1 MRERLTMGVAC
12 GIGAG
17 ALWGLVFLAPQL
29 LSAFTPLQLAVAR
42 YLSYGAVAALVLA
55 PRARQTAARLG
66 RAEWWALVRLSLMG
80 NLIYYVLLGSA
91 VQWAGSAATAL
102 IIGLLPVVV
111 TIIGTRAAGAVQL
124 RRLAAPCV
132 LCVIGVA
139 LVALDTVQDD
149 SGQQASDRLT
159 RIAGLLCA
167 VGALVSWSAY
177 SIANA
182 RWLRRRPD
190 LSGGDWSLLTGVVT
204 GALAALLA
212 PAALIGGAAH
222 AAIDWASFWGVSLLL
237 GVLASVIGNALWN
250 RASRVLPLTLVG
262 QMIVFETV
270 FALLYGFAWEMR
282 LHAIGTGRDR
292 LPAGRRA
299 VVRSTACG
307 SELTPPAG
315 VRLRLDCRLCPMEH
329 RHVPPTS
336 RPAGAVRRHVFAFDR
351 PGWLRAASARR
362 TSGHPGRGLMHVHP
376 ESARRGAS

>member
-1 MRERLTMGVAC
+1 MRERLMVGVAC

-111 TIIGTRAAGAVQL
+111 TAIGTRAADAVQL

-167 VGALVSWSAY
+167 VGALASWSAY

-190 LSGGDWSLLTGVVT
+190 LSVGDWSLLTGVVT
-204 GALAALLA
+204 GALALLLA
-212 PAALIGGAAH
+212 PAALIGSAAH
-222 AAIDWASFWGVSLLL
+222 APLAWASFSGVSLML
-237 GVLASVIGNALWN
+237 GILASVIGNALWN

-282 LHAIGTGRDR
+282 LPTLLEQAAI
-292 LPAGRRA
+292 A
-299 VVRSTACG
+299 
-307 SELTPPAG
+307 
-315 VRLRLDCRLCPMEH
+315 
-329 RHVPPTS
+329 
-336 RPAGAVRRHVFAFDR
+336 
-351 PGWLRAASARR
+351 
-362 TSGHPGRGLMHVHP
+362 
-376 ESARRGAS
+376 